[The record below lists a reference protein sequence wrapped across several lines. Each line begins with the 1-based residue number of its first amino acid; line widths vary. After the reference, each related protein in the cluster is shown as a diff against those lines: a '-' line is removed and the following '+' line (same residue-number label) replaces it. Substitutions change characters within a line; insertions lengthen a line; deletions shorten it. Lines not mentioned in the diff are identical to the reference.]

1 MTGSG
6 LSSPQ
11 RSGARARS
19 VDRKRAW
26 AWWALDAGLVVVFAA
41 TGRASHDESTG
52 LAGVAATVWPF
63 LAGMSLGWVVVAVR
77 RRRPAT
83 SVRDGVWV
91 WLATVVGGMALRAA
105 SGAGVALSFVLV
117 ALAVTGVLLLGWR
130 LLVALAERRSGPATP
145 AYR

>member
-1 MTGSG
+1 MTGPA

-19 VDRKRAW
+19 AGRKRAW

-63 LAGMSLGWVVVAVR
+63 LAGMSLGWAVVAVL

-83 SVRDGVWV
+83 SVRDGAWV
-91 WLATVVGGMALRAA
+91 WLATVAGGMALRAA

-130 LLVALAERRSGPATP
+130 LLAALAARRSGPATP